1 MTGYLSF
8 PKPPPPL
15 FFFFFAKNKNGG
27 RGDLIDQSKWKER
40 IPFIYREWLDLGS
53 RSSIESR
60 EGAGKKW
67 LAISMKITDIGSGCF
82 DCHCLLSHWS
92 VFIDHIA
99 IFYLF
104 PLKPPVA
111 KGMAR
116 CRVER
121 TKRLMARFTKI
132 DKNDLSSWR
141 RKNKKMTPDFTCL
154 CSTRSFDND
163 ATKNLPRHHDIITAV
178 STPSFLY
185 WKIIFF

>member
-1 MTGYLSF
+1 
-8 PKPPPPL
+8 
-15 FFFFFAKNKNGG
+15 
-27 RGDLIDQSKWKER
+27 
-40 IPFIYREWLDLGS
+40 
-53 RSSIESR
+53 
-60 EGAGKKW
+60 
-67 LAISMKITDIGSGCF
+67 MKITDIGSDCF

-178 STPSFLY
+178 SPPSFLY
-185 WKIIFF
+185 WKIVFFLIPLSLSFTQNIFLFFDLAITKTIFSLVGFLFN